1 MVGLYLLEEITT
13 ANIGLT
19 KPLTGLYRDDGLTCV
34 RDRVRMDP
42 IVKDL
47 VAFFKKHGLELSD
60 IKHSLK
66 QVDFLD
72 LTLNLES
79 SEYEPFRKKDNLPS
93 YVHKGSNHPPSLTAN
108 IPKMIERMISNH
120 SSHLPKAQRHLLRC
134 SKKKWL

>member
-60 IKHSLK
+60 IKH
-66 QVDFLD
+66 
-72 LTLNLES
+72 
-79 SEYEPFRKKDNLPS
+79 
-93 YVHKGSNHPPSLTAN
+93 
-108 IPKMIERMISNH
+108 
-120 SSHLPKAQRHLLRC
+120 
-134 SKKKWL
+134 